1 MVWHGK
7 TYFGTKVPA
16 VVQLGQ
22 PLGGGTIPGCND
34 GGGPTPDEAVK
45 LAAIESVATAE
56 AIAISGDRSTVYVE
70 PSYFTQVP
78 RTPLHDVLFGPSET
92 KPNER
97 GECEPGQTTKASV
110 RAVVRGASFGMLT
123 VTLLDT
129 TALPRKNWI
138 FPDAQTAIEGGGT
151 PPRVSTGDVVR
162 AQVLVCR
169 HSDNPHFLKLVAT
182 RLTLPSAAS

>member
-1 MVWHGK
+1 MPRCSRIVFPLAALLLLSTAGCGGATRRSSSSASCAAAVVWHGK

-45 LAAIESVATAE
+45 LAAIEGVATDE

-70 PSYFTQVP
+70 PSYFTQMP
-78 RTPLHDVLFGPSET
+78 RTPLHDVLFGPTET

-129 TALPRKNWI
+129 T
-138 FPDAQTAIEGGGT
+138 
-151 PPRVSTGDVVR
+151 
-162 AQVLVCR
+162 
-169 HSDNPHFLKLVAT
+169 
-182 RLTLPSAAS
+182 